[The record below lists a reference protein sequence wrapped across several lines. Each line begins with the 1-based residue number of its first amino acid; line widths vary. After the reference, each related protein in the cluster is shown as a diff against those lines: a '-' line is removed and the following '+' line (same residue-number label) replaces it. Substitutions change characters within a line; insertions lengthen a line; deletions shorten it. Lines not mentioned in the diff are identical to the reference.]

1 MKLVF
6 SDNDRET
13 SSGFVKDMEGGS
25 PALKDMAV
33 PAGLFFLQNAF
44 SAKTPGHTANG
55 GVVDESLYD
64 RLLGLMDE
72 PAKRKTRKNMKRGKK
87 QRKTKKN
94 N

>member
-25 PALKDMAV
+25 SALKDMAV
-33 PAGLFFLQNAF
+33 PAGLFFIQNAF
-44 SAKTPGHTANG
+44 SAKTHSHVANG

-64 RLLGLMDE
+64 SLLGLRDK
-72 PAKRKTRKNMKRGKK
+72 PAKRKTRKNMKKGKK
-87 QRKTKKN
+87 QRKTQKK
-94 N
+94 